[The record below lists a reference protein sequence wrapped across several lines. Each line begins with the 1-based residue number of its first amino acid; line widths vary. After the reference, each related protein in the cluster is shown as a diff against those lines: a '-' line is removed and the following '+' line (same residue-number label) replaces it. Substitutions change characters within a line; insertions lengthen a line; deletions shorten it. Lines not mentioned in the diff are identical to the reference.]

1 MLIKIKKGLD
11 LPISGKPEQRVEN
24 ARAVRHVAVIG
35 VDYVDLKPTM
45 HVAEGD
51 KVKLGQPLFEHKKLP
66 GVVFTAPG
74 AGEVVAVNRGARRML
89 QSVVIRLDDSEEA
102 VEFKSYP
109 ASQLESLSA
118 EEVRSNLLASGLWTA
133 FKTRPFGKIPHPE
146 STPASIFVTAIDTNP
161 LAADPQIII
170 NENAEAFANG
180 LKVLAHL
187 TGGALWVCKAADA
200 TLSGVSDNGKVRVVS
215 FDGPHP
221 AGLPSTHIHHLDP
234 VNAEKTVWH
243 LNYQDVI
250 AFGQLFTTG
259 RLPTERVI
267 SVAGPRAK
275 SPRLLRTRL
284 GASLDELLE
293 GETVEGANLRV
304 VSGSVWS
311 GRRVNGWSAYLGR
324 HHLQVSILQEGTPR
338 EFMGWLNPA
347 GKNKFSLL
355 NMMLSSFSR
364 NSGREFDFTSSQNG
378 SPRALV
384 PVTSFD
390 DIMPMD
396 ILVTPLLRYLLVM
409 DTDMAQKLG
418 CLELDEED
426 MALCSFVCVGKHD
439 YAPVLRQ
446 NLSQIEREG

>member
-24 ARAVRHVAVIG
+24 ARSVRHVAVIG

-66 GVVFTAPG
+66 GVLFTAPG
-74 AGEVVAVNRGARRML
+74 AGEIVAINRGARRML
-89 QSVVIRLDDSEEA
+89 QSIVIRLDENEEA
-102 VEFKSYP
+102 VDFAACP
-109 ASQLESLSA
+109 ADQISSLTH
-118 EEVRSNLLASGLWTA
+118 EQVRDKLLASGLWTA
-133 FKTRPFGKIPHPE
+133 FKTRPFGKIPNPE
-146 STPASIFVTAIDTNP
+146 TRPSSIFVTAIDTNP
-161 LAADPQIII
+161 LSVDPQLVI
-170 NENAEAFANG
+170 NADVEAFNNG
-180 LKVLAHL
+180 LKVLAPL
-187 TGGALWVCKAADA
+187 TDGPLWVCKADSARLDGITEDA
-200 TLSGVSDNGKVRVVS
+200 KVRVVS

-234 VNAEKTVWH
+234 VSATKTVWH

-250 AFGQLFTTG
+250 AFGKLFTTG
-259 RLPTERVI
+259 QLPTERVI
-267 SVAGPRAK
+267 SVAGPRARN
-275 SPRLLRTRL
+275 PRLLRTRL
-284 GASLDELLE
+284 GASLDELLD
-293 GETVEGANLRV
+293 GETIDGAKVRV
-304 VSGSVWS
+304 ISGSVWS

-324 HHLQVSILQEGTPR
+324 HHLQVSVLQEGTPR

-347 GKNKFSLL
+347 GSNKFSLL
-355 NMMLSSFSR
+355 NVMLTSFSR
-364 NSGREFDFTSSQNG
+364 GSSKQYDFTSSQNG

-384 PVTSFD
+384 PVTTFD
-390 DIMPMD
+390 NVVPMD
-396 ILVTPLLRYLLVM
+396 ILVTPLLRYLLVS

-446 NLSQIEREG
+446 NLSLIEREG

>member
-11 LPISGKPEQRVEN
+11 LPISGKPEQRVED
-24 ARAVRHVAVIG
+24 AKPVRHVGVIG

-45 HVAEGD
+45 LVAEGD

-74 AGEVVAVNRGARRML
+74 AGEVVAINRGARRML
-89 QSVVIRLDDSEEA
+89 QSVVIRLDETEETIDFTA
-102 VEFKSYP
+102 CP
-109 ASQLESLSA
+109 ADQLSSLTH
-118 EEVRSNLLASGLWTA
+118 EQVRDKLLTSGLWTS

-146 STPASIFVTAIDTNP
+146 TRPASIFVTAIDSNP
-161 LAADPQIII
+161 LSADPQIVI
-170 NENAEAFANG
+170 NADLEAFNNG
-180 LKVLAHL
+180 LAVLAPL
-187 TGGALWVCKAADA
+187 TDGPLWVCKADSARID
-200 TLSGVSDNGKVRVVS
+200 TVSSDKVRVVS

-234 VNAEKTVWH
+234 VSASKMVWH

-250 AFGQLFTTG
+250 AIGKLFTTG
-259 RLPTERVI
+259 KLPTERVI
-267 SVAGPRAK
+267 AVGGPRAK
-275 SPRLLRTRL
+275 NPRLLRTRV
-284 GASLDELLE
+284 GASLDEALA
-293 GETVEGANLRV
+293 GETIDGENLRI

-311 GRRVNGWSAYLGR
+311 GRRVSQWSAYLGR
-324 HHLQVSILQEGTPR
+324 HHLQVSVLQEGTPR
-338 EFMGWLNPA
+338 EFMGWVNPA
-347 GKNKFSLL
+347 GKNKFSML
-355 NMMLSSFSR
+355 NVMLSSFSR
-364 NSGREFDFTSSQNG
+364 GSSRLYDFTSSQNG

-384 PVTSFD
+384 PMTAFD
-390 DIMPMD
+390 NVIPMD
-396 ILVTPLLRYLLVM
+396 ILTTPLLRYLLVN

-446 NLSQIEREG
+446 NLSLIEREG

>member
-11 LPISGKPEQRVEN
+11 LPISGKPEQRVED

-51 KVKLGQPLFEHKKLP
+51 KVKLGQTLFEHKKLP

-74 AGEVVAVNRGARRML
+74 AGEIVAINRGARRML
-89 QSVVIRLDDSEEA
+89 QSVVIRLDDNE
-102 VEFKSYP
+102 
-109 ASQLESLSA
+109 
-118 EEVRSNLLASGLWTA
+118 EEVDFTACAADQLASLTHEQVREKLLASGLWTA

-146 STPASIFVTAIDTNP
+146 TRPASIFVTAIDTNP
-161 LAADPQIII
+161 LAADPQAII
-170 NENAEAFANG
+170 NADVEAFNNG
-180 LKVLAHL
+180 LTVLGHL
-187 TGGALWVCKAADA
+187 TDGPLWVCKADSARLDGVADSA
-200 TLSGVSDNGKVRVVS
+200 KLRVVS

-234 VNAEKTVWH
+234 VSTTKTVWH

-250 AFGQLFTTG
+250 AFGKLFTTG
-259 RLPTERVI
+259 KLPTERII
-267 SVAGPRAK
+267 SIAGPRAK
-275 SPRLLRTRL
+275 NPRLVSTRL
-284 GASLDELLE
+284 GASLDDLLE
-293 GETVEGANLRV
+293 GETTDGSNVRV
-304 VSGSVWS
+304 VSGSVWA
-311 GRRVNGWSAYLGR
+311 GRRVTGWSAYLGR
-324 HHLQVSILQEGTPR
+324 HHLQVSVLQEGTPR
-338 EFMGWLNPA
+338 EFLGWFNPA
-347 GKNKFSLL
+347 GKTKFSLL
-355 NMMLSSFSR
+355 NVMLSSFSR
-364 NSGREFDFTSSQNG
+364 NSDREFDFTSSQNG

-384 PVTSFD
+384 PITTFD
-390 DIMPMD
+390 NIVPLD
-396 ILVTPLLRYLLVM
+396 ILVTPLLRYLLVS

-446 NLSQIEREG
+446 NLSLIEREG

>member
-11 LPISGKPEQRVEN
+11 LPISGKPEQRVES
-24 ARAVRHVAVIG
+24 ARPVRHVAVIG

-51 KVKLGQPLFEHKKLP
+51 KVKLGQTLFEHKKLP

-74 AGEVVAVNRGARRML
+74 AGEVVAINRGARRML
-89 QSVVIRLDDSEEA
+89 QSVVIRLDDNEEA
-102 VEFKSYP
+102 VDFTACSVDQL
-109 ASQLESLSA
+109 ASLTHEQ
-118 EEVRSNLLASGLWTA
+118 VRDKLLASGLWTA
-133 FKTRPFGKIPHPE
+133 FKTRPFGKIPNPE
-146 STPASIFVTAIDTNP
+146 SRPASIFITAIDTNP
-161 LAADPQIII
+161 LAADPQAII
-170 NENAEAFANG
+170 NADAEAFNNG
-180 LKVLAHL
+180 LTVLGHL
-187 TGGALWVCKAADA
+187 TDGPLWVCKADAARLEGVADSA
-200 TLSGVSDNGKVRVVS
+200 KVRVAS

-234 VNAEKTVWH
+234 VSATKTVWH

-250 AFGQLFTTG
+250 AFGKLFTTG
-259 RLPTERVI
+259 KLPTERVI

-275 SPRLLRTRL
+275 NPRLLSTRL

-293 GETVEGANLRV
+293 GETTDGSNVRV

-324 HHLQVSILQEGTPR
+324 HHLQVSVLQEGTPR

-347 GKNKFSLL
+347 GSIKFSLL
-355 NMMLSSFSR
+355 NVMLSSFSR
-364 NSGREFDFTSSQNG
+364 NSDREYDFTSSQNG

-384 PVTSFD
+384 PVTTFD
-390 DIMPMD
+390 TIVPLD
-396 ILVTPLLRYLLVM
+396 ILVTPLLRYILVS

-446 NLSQIEREG
+446 NLSLIEREG